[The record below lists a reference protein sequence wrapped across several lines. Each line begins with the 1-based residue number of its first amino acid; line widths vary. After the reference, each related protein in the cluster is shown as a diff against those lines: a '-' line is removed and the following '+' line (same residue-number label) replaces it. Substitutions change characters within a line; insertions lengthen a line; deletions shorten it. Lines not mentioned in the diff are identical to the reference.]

1 MACIGVSAS
10 VAAVLKIKSLDL
22 AQCVT
27 TDARGHGETYHASHR
42 RIEHPLRNLER
53 PCCTGR
59 FETTIENRAA
69 YSPGRSTEPQCLTLP
84 RMPGIT
90 DLLGVGAMCVSLL
103 SCITRSGLTIA
114 SAACRPHVQVEAQN
128 SRKRLFETLCMMG
141 CERPLAVEGILI
153 HPQVPIDTNHLER
166 ALRAILMDKESRLFR
181 WTNVGAGHVGI
192 IQSPIGTY
200 WLHHI
205 DPYTYLLD
213 VQQRGGRWPAYRVA
227 ELIPRVSKPNFAG
240 KLLQSGLHG
249 PPD

>member
-1 MACIGVSAS
+1 MDAVAVLEIEKVDYAVIGAMAASVHGVVRASLDADAVMSLTVQEAPALEKNFRAAGFSRDSESWRSGGSNSSCAERSGQFPKPCGPIGRIARVACIGVSAS

-103 SCITRSGLTIA
+103 SCINEERS
-114 SAACRPHVQVEAQN
+114 HN
-128 SRKRLFETLCMMG
+128 SLGRVPPSRSSRSTKTAESVCSKLC
-141 CERPLAVEGILI
+141 A
-153 HPQVPIDTNHLER
+153 
-166 ALRAILMDKESRLFR
+166 
-181 WTNVGAGHVGI
+181 
-192 IQSPIGTY
+192 
-200 WLHHI
+200 
-205 DPYTYLLD
+205 
-213 VQQRGGRWPAYRVA
+213 
-227 ELIPRVSKPNFAG
+227 
-240 KLLQSGLHG
+240 
-249 PPD
+249 